1 MKVNTAQY
9 TLLYSLYFYPSII
22 IAPVGGLLI
31 DRVFGVR
38 IALSFFLVLCLIGQI
53 IWAIGGFVNHF
64 SIMLLGRLIAGAG
77 GSMTLIC
84 LGIYVGI
91 CFIGKINTINGIL
104 LGAGRLGAAI
114 AVNLN
119 NVFYTHMT
127 VQISTHVRLGFVL
140 LIGAGLLFLGLIASL
155 ILGYLYSRANYTAIS
170 KTNLVRC
177 QDLYKLPLSYWLIV
191 FVAATFY
198 VAILSPV
205 SIGEL
210 YYIHK
215 YGVTLTMA
223 NLINGIIY
231 FFPIFLCPLFGFI
244 IDRVGFNLIWILVSV
259 SLGVF
264 HHFFLA
270 FSGNKTAIAYIASFS
285 GGIAYSMFTISLW
298 PMVALIV
305 KPEQL
310 GTGYGVQGSIINIVQ
325 VSIIASIGLIAESYG
340 YFMVQLFYG
349 GLSCMGLAFIIIMNL
364 VDATQ
369 PKFCQLN
376 ISGRKRRELR
386 KVNCKPAVIKSL
398 RSIQDDKP
406 YE

>member
-22 IAPVGGLLI
+22 IAPIGGLLI
-31 DRVFGVR
+31 DKVFGVH
-38 IALSFFLVLCLIGQI
+38 IALSFFLVLALIGQV
-53 IWAIGGFVNHF
+53 IWAVGGFVNQY
-64 SIMLLGRLIAGAG
+64 SIMLFGRLVAGAG
-77 GSMTLIC
+77 GDMAFIC
-84 LGIYVGI
+84 LGTYVGI
-91 CFIGKINTINGIL
+91 CFIGKVNTINGML
-104 LGAGRLGAAI
+104 LGAGRLGATIAI
-114 AVNLN
+114 NLN
-119 NVFYTHMT
+119 NVFYMHMSD
-127 VQISTHVRLGFVL
+127 QISTHVRLGFVL

-155 ILGYLYSRANYTAIS
+155 ILGFLYSRAKYTAIT
-170 KTNLVRC
+170 KTHVVRC
-177 QDLYKLPLSYWLIV
+177 QGLYKLPLSYWLVV
-191 FVAATFY
+191 FIAATFY

-270 FSGNKTAIAYIASFS
+270 FSGNETAIAYIASFS
-285 GGIAYSMFTISLW
+285 GSIAYSMFTVSLW

-310 GTGYGVQGSIINIVQ
+310 GTGYGILESIINVVQ
-325 VSIIASIGLIAESYG
+325 VSILASIGLIADSYG

-349 GLSCMGLAFIIIMNL
+349 GLSCIGLAFIIIMNL
-364 VDATQ
+364 VDVTG
-369 PKFCQLN
+369 PKSCQLN

-386 KVNCKPAVIKSL
+386 KLKCKPVYIRSVT
-398 RSIQDDKP
+398 SIQDNS

>member
-9 TLLYSLYFYPSII
+9 TFLYSLYFYPSII
-22 IAPVGGLLI
+22 IAPIGGLLI
-31 DRVFGVR
+31 DKVFGVH
-38 IALSFFLVLCLIGQI
+38 IALPIFLVLALIGQV
-53 IWAIGGFVNHF
+53 IWAVGGFVNQY
-64 SIMLLGRLIAGAG
+64 SIMLFGRLVAGAG
-77 GSMTLIC
+77 GDMVFIC
-84 LGIYVGI
+84 LGTYVGI
-91 CFIGKINTINGIL
+91 CFMGKVNTINGIL
-104 LGAGRLGAAI
+104 LGAGRLGATIAI
-114 AVNLN
+114 NLN
-119 NVFYTHMT
+119 NVFYVHMT
-127 VQISTHVRLGFVL
+127 DQTSTHVRLGFVL

-170 KTNLVRC
+170 KTHVVSC

-270 FSGNKTAIAYIASFS
+270 FSGNETAIAYIASFS

-298 PMVALIV
+298 PVVALIV

-310 GTGYGVQGSIINIVQ
+310 GTGYGILGSMIGILQASVLASVGLLADYQGYFIVQ
-325 VSIIASIGLIAESYG
+325 I
-340 YFMVQLFYG
+340 FYG
-349 GLSCMGLAFIIIMNL
+349 GLSSVGLSLIIILN
-364 VDATQ
+364 VFDAIA
-369 PKFCQLN
+369 PKEYRLN
-376 ISGRKRRELR
+376 MSGWKRRRLKKR
-386 KVNCKPAVIKSL
+386 NNSL
-398 RSIQDDKP
+398 HKTN
-406 YE
+406 

>member
-9 TLLYSLYFYPSII
+9 TLLYSLYCYPSII
-22 IAPVGGLLI
+22 IAPIGGLLI
-31 DRVFGVR
+31 DKMSGAH
-38 IALSFFLVLCLIGQI
+38 IALSFFLVLCLIKQI
-53 IWAIGGFVNHF
+53 ILAVGGFVNHY

-77 GSMTLIC
+77 GDMSFIC
-84 LGIYVGI
+84 LGTYVDI
-91 CFIGKINTINGIL
+91 CFIGKVNTINGIL

-127 VQISTHVRLGFVL
+127 AQISTHVRLGFVL
-140 LIGAGLLFLGLIASL
+140 SIGAGVLFLGLIASL

-170 KTNLVRC
+170 KTHLVCC

-215 YGVTLTMA
+215 YGVTLTMDF
-223 NLINGIIY
+223 L
-231 FFPIFLCPLFGFI
+231 PIFLCPLFGFI

-270 FSGNKTAIAYIASFS
+270 FSDNETAIAYIASFS
-285 GGIAYSMFTISLW
+285 GGIAYSMFTSSLW
-298 PMVALIV
+298 PIVALIV

-310 GTGYGVQGSIINIVQ
+310 GTGYGILGSIINIVQ
-325 VSIIASIGLIAESYG
+325 VSVIASIGPIADSYG

-349 GLSCMGLAFIIIMNL
+349 GLSCMALAFIIIMNL
-364 VDATQ
+364 IDAIQ
-369 PKFCQLN
+369 PKFCRLN

-386 KVNCKPAVIKSL
+386 KVNCKPEDT
-398 RSIQDDKP
+398 RSIQNKS